1 MHTVTRSLVKM
12 IRICKIVAVK
22 NILKLK
28 HGVKIIV
35 TAFSRS
41 PKVVHLKVLLSES

>member
-1 MHTVTRSLVKM
+1 MCAGICSLVKM
-12 IRICKIVAVK
+12 VRIFKITAVK

-28 HGVKIIV
+28 HVVKVIV
-35 TAFSRS
+35 IACSRS